1 VPRLRPKREAQRFQP
16 AVPEW
21 AICTM
26 EYRPAPVAP
35 LYRQGEKR
43 LVTDPAVQRNP
54 EFWKGL
60 VDLDPEGVN

>member
-1 VPRLRPKREAQRFQP
+1 MP

-21 AICTM
+21 AICTT

-43 LVTDPAVQRNP
+43 LVNDPAVQRNP
-54 EFWKGL
+54 QFWKGL
-60 VDLDPEGVN
+60 VDLAPEEVSEHADEAE